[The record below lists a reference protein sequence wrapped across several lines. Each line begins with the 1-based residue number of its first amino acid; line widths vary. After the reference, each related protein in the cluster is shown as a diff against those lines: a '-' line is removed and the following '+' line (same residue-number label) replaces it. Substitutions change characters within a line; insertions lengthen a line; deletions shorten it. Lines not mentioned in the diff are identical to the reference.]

1 MQRLNRMEQQLPKK
15 IGEPKILIPTRYN
28 KGAEEQL
35 FRNPKTG
42 KTEPYLFF
50 TAEKV
55 SVIVFAL
62 TEKNEV
68 IAIDQYRHA
77 ADEIIRELP
86 GGTPKSKNQSPE
98 TAIQEELLEETGY
111 KVGTME
117 LVCEGM
123 IFEPSTIKAT
133 YNIYVAQNC
142 KKVTEP
148 NPEANEYITAVY
160 TIPLQDWITKELPRL
175 KDSKSIVATTLA
187 LMHLEKP
194 LFDRRSLPQESVE

>member
-1 MQRLNRMEQQLPKK
+1 MNTELPEK

-50 TAEKV
+50 TAEKI

-62 TEKNEV
+62 TENNEV

-86 GGTPKSKNQSPE
+86 GGTPKLKNKLPQD
-98 TAIQEELLEETGY
+98 AIREELREETGY
-111 KVGTME
+111 EADTIE
-117 LVCEGM
+117 LVREGM

-133 YNIYVAQNC
+133 YNVYAAQNC
-142 KKVTEP
+142 KKIGEP
-148 NPEANEYITAVY
+148 NPEANEYITAVRI
-160 TIPLQDWITKELPRL
+160 IPLRDWIKELSYL
-175 KDSKSIVATTLA
+175 KDSKSIAATILATHYLGVASII
-187 LMHLEKP
+187 
-194 LFDRRSLPQESVE
+194 R

>member
-1 MQRLNRMEQQLPKK
+1 MKKELPQK

-28 KGAEEQL
+28 KGAEEQM
-35 FRNPKTG
+35 FYNPKTG

-62 TEKNEV
+62 TENNEV

-77 ADEIIRELP
+77 ADEIIREVP
-86 GGTPKSKNQSPE
+86 GGTPKSKDQAPVD
-98 TAIQEELLEETGY
+98 AIREELREETGY
-111 KVGTME
+111 EAETIE
-117 LVCEGM
+117 LVREGM

-142 KKVTEP
+142 KKIGEP
-148 NPEANEYITAVY
+148 NPEANEYITAVQ
-160 TIPLQDWITKELPRL
+160 TIPLADWLNKELQYL
-175 KDSKSIVATTLA
+175 KDAKSIVATILA
-187 LMHLEKP
+187 LNHLHTQNEN
-194 LFDRRSLPQESVE
+194 FLPDQRTQPQKRAA